1 MDQET
6 EIPGNEIPVGYPL
19 EDIEISLVND
29 ENKEVGFNHVGEIVV
44 RSRYLSLGY

>member
-6 EIPGNEIPVGYPL
+6 EIPGNEIPVSYPL